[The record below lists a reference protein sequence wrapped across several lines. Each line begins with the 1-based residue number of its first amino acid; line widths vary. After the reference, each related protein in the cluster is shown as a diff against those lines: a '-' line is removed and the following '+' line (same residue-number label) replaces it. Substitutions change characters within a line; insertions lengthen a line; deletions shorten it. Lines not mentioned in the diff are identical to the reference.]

1 VFTDAGASG
10 FLHVREIGMQDSM
23 DVGADTPVAVAVAPV
38 IKVVIAVAF
47 ARAVRAGVVDPTQR
61 VTVPSRYQLGG
72 TGTPVAR
79 IRSR

>member
-10 FLHVREIGMQDSM
+10 FLHVREIGMQDSV
-23 DVGADTPVAVAVAPV
+23 DVGADTPVAMASV

-47 ARAVRAGVVDPTQR
+47 ARAVTAGVVDPTER